1 MIQIMDAAL
10 AALQARS
17 GVYWRGVDPR
27 QFGAMRARFLAAHQ
41 AAVVVQYEGY
51 ASIVDE
57 RMQVEAGGPI
67 PARFKHL
74 QYLNRQP

>member
-1 MIQIMDAAL
+1 
-10 AALQARS
+10 
-17 GVYWRGVDPR
+17 
-27 QFGAMRARFLAAHQ
+27 MRARFLAAHQ